1 MRKKLIVT
9 RNFLYRLFF
18 IGFVFNVFAQIVFM
32 LAATGHGLDEAAR
45 AISVPPYY
53 MGEMVVTSIMILRMF
68 LFYAV
73 LLPAFALHWTIARD
87 KELKEKPLD

>member
-1 MRKKLIVT
+1 MREKLIVI

-18 IGFVFNVFAQIVFM
+18 IGFIFNLFAQVIFM
-32 LAATGHGLDEAAR
+32 LAATGHGLDDAAR

-53 MGEMVVTSIMILRMF
+53 MGEMVVTSIMIIRMF
-68 LFYAV
+68 LFYAI

-87 KELKEKPLD
+87 KVLKTND

>member
-1 MRKKLIVT
+1 MRKKLVVT

-18 IGFVFNVFAQIVFM
+18 IGFAFNVLAQVIFM
-32 LAATGHGLDEAAR
+32 LAAKGHGMEEVSR

-53 MGEMVVTSIMILRMF
+53 LGEMVVTSIMIIRMF

-87 KELKEKPLD
+87 KELKED